1 MIDCFALLDEPRRP
15 WIDPEAL
22 KARFLLLSRHAHP
35 DRVHNEAPPD
45 KQAATLHYTDLNA
58 AYTCLREP
66 KARLRHLLELERGSR
81 PREVQPVPPDT
92 MDLFFEVGQL
102 GRAAD
107 AFLSRRNRLD
117 SPLLKAEVF
126 EEGFEWR
133 EKINALEQ
141 RLAERVAVLDEELR
155 TLNRDWETAAPLP
168 DPARAQT
175 LPLARLEEMY
185 QLYGYLTRWR
195 GQLQERLTQLSL

>member
-1 MIDCFALLDEPRRP
+1 
-15 WIDPEAL
+15 
-22 KARFLLLSRHAHP
+22 
-35 DRVHNEAPPD
+35 
-45 KQAATLHYTDLNA
+45 
-58 AYTCLREP
+58 
-66 KARLRHLLELERGSR
+66 
-81 PREVQPVPPDT
+81 

-155 TLNRDWETAAPLP
+155 TLNRDWETAPPLP
-168 DPARAQT
+168 DPARAQA
-175 LPLARLEEMY
+175 LPLPRLEEMY